1 MTSLPST
8 ITRVPTLLA
17 SQTML
22 ASIQNT
28 NRNLLRLQAQL
39 ASGQAVNRPSDDAV
53 ATSAISVLDDTIER
67 RDQRLRNLGHA
78 QAVLDTGD
86 AAVSDASNLVLE
98 AHGIGLSQIGIGSDP
113 EIRANQAT
121 VIDAMLQ
128 ELTAI
133 ANREFQDIHLFGGS
147 ATGAPPL
154 TELHNG
160 LRYEGT
166 GEGLVTDLGLSRAI
180 AITSA
185 GEDVFGALSARVSG
199 DRDLNPQ
206 LTPETRL
213 VDLNG
218 AIGAGIRL
226 GSIAV
231 DVDGT
236 ALTVDLTG
244 ADRVQDVIDA
254 LQSAIQS
261 VDPGATVQIDAG
273 GHALRIDPS
282 FGSTVTISDLGGEAT
297 ASDLGLT
304 GTFGPLAG
312 LAGVDLD
319 AQLTPLTPLTAL
331 SGLALPLG
339 TIRLSNGGQT
349 RDLDLSSAQT
359 VQDIVNAVEG
369 LDLGIRVEIA
379 AGGDRLNFINELS
392 GSEMSV
398 GEVGGGTTA
407 RDLGV
412 RSLTGTTALAD
423 FNHGLGVE
431 IVSGNVD
438 PVSGVPDP
446 ARDLDF
452 EVILKDGRR
461 FSVDL
466 AGAATVQD
474 VLDLTNAAATAAGI
488 LVPGE
493 FEAGLAPDGNGIAL
507 TDTTAGTT
515 TTIAALN
522 QSRAAE
528 QLGILGSTDGA
539 TLLGADRAT
548 VAVDSVFSHLIA
560 LRDALQGDDERGISL
575 ATQQLEADMTR
586 LASARANIGVRS
598 RRVSDAVSREEDLRL
613 QEIALRS
620 EVQDLDF
627 TEAAIRFATLQQQLQ
642 AGLTTASQVTSL
654 SLLDFLR

>member
-1 MTSLPST
+1 MTSLPSA
-8 ITRVPTLLA
+8 ISRVPTLLA

-28 NRNLLRLQAQL
+28 NRNLLQLQAQL

-86 AAVSDASNLVLE
+86 AALSDASNLVLE
-98 AHGIGLSQIGIGSDP
+98 ARGIALSQIGIGSDA

-128 ELTAI
+128 ELVSI
-133 ANREFQDIHLFGGS
+133 ANRQFQDIHLFGGA

-154 TELHNG
+154 TELQNG

-166 GEGLVTDLGLSRAI
+166 GDGLVTDLGLSRAI
-180 AITSA
+180 TITSA
-185 GEDVFGALSARVSG
+185 GEDVFGALSARVEG

-206 LTPETRL
+206 LTAETRL

-218 AIGAGIRL
+218 ATGAGIRL

-236 ALTVDLTG
+236 ELIVDLTG
-244 ADRVQDVIDA
+244 ADRVQDVIDT

-261 VDPGATVQIDAG
+261 VDPGATVQIDSG

-282 FGSTVTISDLGGEAT
+282 LGSTVTIADLGGEAT
-297 ASDLGLT
+297 AADLGLI
-304 GTFGPLAG
+304 GDYGPLAG

-319 AQLTPLTPLTAL
+319 ARLTPLTPLTAMAGL
-331 SGLALPLG
+331 SLPLG
-339 TIRLSNGGQT
+339 TIRLSNGGQV
-349 RDLDLSSAQT
+349 RDLDLSGAQT
-359 VQDIVNAVEG
+359 VQDIANAVEG
-369 LDLGIRVEIA
+369 LSLGIRVEISN
-379 AGGDRLNFINELS
+379 GGDRLNFINELS
-392 GSEMSV
+392 GSAMSV

-407 RDLGV
+407 SDLGV
-412 RSLTGTTALAD
+412 RSFNGTTALAD
-423 FNHGLGVE
+423 FNQGLGVE

-438 PVSGVPDP
+438 PVTGVPDP

-452 EVILKDGRR
+452 EVTLKDGRR

-474 VLDLTNAAATAAGI
+474 VLDLTNAAAAAAGV
-488 LVPGE
+488 LVPG
-493 FEAGLAPDGNGIAL
+493 
-507 TDTTAGTT
+507 
-515 TTIAALN
+515 
-522 QSRAAE
+522 
-528 QLGILGSTDGA
+528 
-539 TLLGADRAT
+539 
-548 VAVDSVFSHLIA
+548 
-560 LRDALQGDDERGISL
+560 
-575 ATQQLEADMTR
+575 
-586 LASARANIGVRS
+586 GVRS
-598 RRVSDAVSREEDLRL
+598 GSRSRRQRHRAERHDSGNDHRGGRAEPVTGRRAAGHSGVDERRNIARYGSRNGCRRQRL
-613 QEIALRS
+613 QPSDRPSRCIA
-620 EVQDLDF
+620 
-627 TEAAIRFATLQQQLQ
+627 
-642 AGLTTASQVTSL
+642 GG
-654 SLLDFLR
+654 